1 MKAISGTGM
10 VLGIMLVA
18 WMALQPVPAAAAG
31 GKDPKQAELFLEA
44 NASFSQANDI
54 LTTDP
59 VQATELY
66 KKALL
71 RYEHLVEKGL
81 RNGKLY
87 YNIGNVYYRLGDIGR
102 AIVNYRR
109 AEQYSKT
116 DPNLE
121 QNLNFVLSQRAD
133 KIEEK
138 QKDKMLKTLF
148 FWHYDLSAAVR
159 ALVFAVFYSAFWIFL
174 VLRLYRA
181 RPWIHWGL
189 GITLTVF
196 LLLTGSLVVDHYGQS
211 RNKAGVLV
219 AAETVARKGDGRTYQ
234 PSFAEPLHAGTEF
247 SLLEERG
254 KWRFVELQDGRR
266 TWVEAGD
273 TELVGQGAGG

>member
-1 MKAISGTGM
+1 MKTICITAIIIGIFLVVWSGLHPIT
-10 VLGIMLVA
+10 
-18 WMALQPVPAAAAG
+18 AAAAG
-31 GKDPKQAELFLEA
+31 EKDPKQAELFLAA
-44 NASFSQANDI
+44 NAFFSQANDI
-54 LTTDP
+54 RATDP
-59 VQATELY
+59 RKATDLY
-66 KKALL
+66 QKALL
-71 RYEHLVEKGL
+71 RYEHLVEKGV

-109 AEQYSKT
+109 AERYSKT

-148 FWHYDLSAAVR
+148 FWHYDLSANVR
-159 ALVFAVFYSAFWIFL
+159 ALMFAVFYGAFWIFL
-174 VLRLYRA
+174 LLRLYWA

-196 LLLTGSLVVDHYGQS
+196 LLLAGSLVIDHYGQS
-211 RNKAGVLV
+211 GNRAGVLV
-219 AAETVARKGDGRTYQ
+219 AAETVARKGDGWTYQ
-234 PSFAEPLHAGTEF
+234 PSFAEPLHSGTEF
-247 SLLEERG
+247 SLLEERS
-254 KWRFVELQDGRR
+254 KWRFIELQDGRR
-266 TWVEAGD
+266 TWVAAKD
-273 TELVGQGAGG
+273 TELVGQGFED